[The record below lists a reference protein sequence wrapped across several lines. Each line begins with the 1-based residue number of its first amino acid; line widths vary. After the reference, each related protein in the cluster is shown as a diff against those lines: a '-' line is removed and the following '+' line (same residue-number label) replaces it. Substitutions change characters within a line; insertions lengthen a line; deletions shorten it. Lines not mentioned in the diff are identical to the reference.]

1 MTGYQAPPLDG
12 IWATAPY
19 LHNGSVPHPRP
30 PARLHEA
37 PPPDSSA
44 PLDRLRPLRPGEC
57 RLEVRD
63 LLLRPERPHRPQA
76 RYYYDT
82 ARFGLGNGG
91 HRFGDKLDDDE
102 RSDLIEYLK
111 TL

>member
-1 MTGYQAPPLDG
+1 MSAGSSSETFS
-12 IWATAPY
+12 
-19 LHNGSVPHPRP
+19 SVPSGLT
-30 PARLHEA
+30 A
-37 PPPDSSA
+37 
-44 PLDRLRPLRPGEC
+44 
-57 RLEVRD
+57 
-63 LLLRPERPHRPQA
+63 PQA

-91 HRFGDKLDDDE
+91 HRFGDKLDDGE

>member
-1 MTGYQAPPLDG
+1 MTAGVQQARAGREVNPSGL
-12 IWATAPY
+12 TA
-19 LHNGSVPHPRP
+19 
-30 PARLHEA
+30 
-37 PPPDSSA
+37 
-44 PLDRLRPLRPGEC
+44 
-57 RLEVRD
+57 
-63 LLLRPERPHRPQA
+63 PQA

-91 HRFGDKLDDDE
+91 HRFGDKLNDEE